1 MALDPSSHL
10 VLARKWRPE
19 RFAELVGQEHVTR
32 TLGQALQSGRIAHA
46 FLFTGIRGVGKTTAA
61 RILAR
66 CLNCEKGPTPE
77 PCGEC
82 AACIEIREGRALD
95 VVEIDGATY
104 RKIDDARAI
113 IENLSYRPA
122 RDRFKIYIIDEAHQ
136 LTDQAFNALLK
147 TLEEPPAHVKFI
159 LATTE
164 PQKMPETIL
173 SRLQRYDFRRI
184 PLNTTLARLKELA
197 TREEIEVEEAALR
210 LLAREAGGSMR
221 DAERMLETAIAALG
235 RIVTESDIAASLGVA
250 GRGAVFKLA
259 EAILNHDAAAAL
271 GAVRE
276 QHRRGA
282 NLESLGRDLLE
293 TLRNLVV
300 AKLPA
305 GDELNPLADL
315 PDHEAAELRRIAERS
330 STRDLMRLF
339 KLMADAQEQIIRS
352 PYPDLLLEM
361 IVVRMATLAPVMDAD
376 ELLRALG
383 AAGGAPPAAPSAA
396 SGGSGSGTRAGARV
410 PDPEPAPPAGARRL
424 RVEGEV
430 KADAPLRA
438 AGAPALTSPPS
449 AGSAA
454 TPSSPAS
461 ATSAPS
467 RPAPPQAARAAMAPG
482 GSASPALPSLPGL
495 PDLPELREHIRA
507 RRAALAGFMEQ
518 GASLSLEGDLLRVI
532 PRNDIYIRYLN
543 DNRGSIGELA
553 SELYGRK
560 LRVEV
565 LVNGAAGAAT
575 GGAVSAP
582 PVAAPAAA
590 ASTAGA
596 ASAVNA
602 AGGAED
608 GATRGVAPSSAA
620 EQPAI
625 AASAPAAAAAT
636 DSSPPQPQARS
647 IAADRQ
653 ALYADPV
660 VRRIFEELQGRLVD
674 VREVRREVLEARRE
688 VLDVRE
694 RAAAPSAPP
703 PEAPAP
709 LSASASNDPAPPP
722 MRRRLQE

>member
-1 MALDPSSHL
+1 MAPDPSSHL

-77 PCGEC
+77 PCGQC

-184 PLNTTLARLKELA
+184 PLTTTLDRLKELA
-197 TREEIEVEEAALR
+197 AREEIEAEEAALR

-235 RIVTESDIAASLGVA
+235 RKITEGEIAASLGVA

-259 EAILNHDAAAAL
+259 EAILDHDAAAAL

-293 TLRNLVV
+293 TLRNLAV

-305 GDELNPLADL
+305 GDDLNPLADL
-315 PDHEAAELRRIAERS
+315 PDHEAAELRRIAERPS
-330 STRDLMRLF
+330 VRDLMRLF

-383 AAGGAPPAAPSAA
+383 AGGGAPPSTPGTT
-396 SGGSGSGTRAGARV
+396 SGTSGSGTRAAARV
-410 PDPEPAPPAGARRL
+410 PDPEAAPSAGTRRL

-438 AGAPALTSPPS
+438 VGAPALTPASVRPRERTRRGTSGGRPVTVGTARRGAPDCRACRFRLARVARAYPS
-449 AGSAA
+449 A
-454 TPSSPAS
+454 P
-461 ATSAPS
+461 
-467 RPAPPQAARAAMAPG
+467 R
-482 GSASPALPSLPGL
+482 
-495 PDLPELREHIRA
+495 RA
-507 RRAALAGFMEQ
+507 RRLHG
-518 GASLSLEGDLLRVI
+518 
-532 PRNDIYIRYLN
+532 
-543 DNRGSIGELA
+543 
-553 SELYGRK
+553 
-560 LRVEV
+560 
-565 LVNGAAGAAT
+565 
-575 GGAVSAP
+575 
-582 PVAAPAAA
+582 
-590 ASTAGA
+590 
-596 ASAVNA
+596 
-602 AGGAED
+602 
-608 GATRGVAPSSAA
+608 
-620 EQPAI
+620 
-625 AASAPAAAAAT
+625 
-636 DSSPPQPQARS
+636 
-647 IAADRQ
+647 
-653 ALYADPV
+653 
-660 VRRIFEELQGRLVD
+660 
-674 VREVRREVLEARRE
+674 ARR
-688 VLDVRE
+688 VVGAR
-694 RAAAPSAPP
+694 RRFVAGH
-703 PEAPAP
+703 PAQRHLHP
-709 LSASASNDPAPPP
+709 LSQ
-722 MRRRLQE
+722 R

>member
-164 PQKMPETIL
+164 AQKMPETIL

-197 TREEIEVEEAALR
+197 AREEIEVEEAALR

-235 RIVTESDIAASLGVA
+235 RKVTESEIAASLGVA

-293 TLRNLVV
+293 TVRNLAV
-300 AKLPA
+300 AKLPG

-315 PDHEAAELRRIAERS
+315 PDHEAAELRRIAERPS
-330 STRDLMRLF
+330 ARDLMRLF

-383 AAGGAPPAAPSAA
+383 GTGGAPPAPPGAA
-396 SGGSGSGTRAGARV
+396 SGGSGSGTRAPARV
-410 PDPEPAPPAGARRL
+410 PDPEPAPAAGARRL

-438 AGAPALTSPPS
+438 TGAPALTSTS
-449 AGSAA
+449 AGAA
-454 TPSSPAS
+454 AMPPAPAS
-461 ATSAPS
+461 AMSAPS
-467 RPAPPQAARAAMAPG
+467 RLVPLPAARAA
-482 GSASPALPSLPGL
+482 
-495 PDLPELREHIRA
+495 
-507 RRAALAGFMEQ
+507 
-518 GASLSLEGDLLRVI
+518 
-532 PRNDIYIRYLN
+532 
-543 DNRGSIGELA
+543 
-553 SELYGRK
+553 
-560 LRVEV
+560 
-565 LVNGAAGAAT
+565 
-575 GGAVSAP
+575 
-582 PVAAPAAA
+582 
-590 ASTAGA
+590 
-596 ASAVNA
+596 
-602 AGGAED
+602 
-608 GATRGVAPSSAA
+608 
-620 EQPAI
+620 
-625 AASAPAAAAAT
+625 
-636 DSSPPQPQARS
+636 
-647 IAADRQ
+647 
-653 ALYADPV
+653 
-660 VRRIFEELQGRLVD
+660 
-674 VREVRREVLEARRE
+674 
-688 VLDVRE
+688 
-694 RAAAPSAPP
+694 
-703 PEAPAP
+703 
-709 LSASASNDPAPPP
+709 
-722 MRRRLQE
+722 

>member
-235 RIVTESDIAASLGVA
+235 RNVTESDIAASLGVA

-293 TLRNLVV
+293 TLRNLAV

-305 GDELNPLADL
+305 GDEVNPLADL
-315 PDHEAAELRRIAERS
+315 PDHEASELRRIAERP

-396 SGGSGSGTRAGARV
+396 SGGSGSGTRAPARV

-438 AGAPALTSPPS
+438 AGAPALTSPS
-449 AGSAA
+449 ASAA
-454 TPSSPAS
+454 AS
-461 ATSAPS
+461 AMSAPS
-467 RPAPPQAARAAMAPG
+467 RLAPLGAAQAATAPG
-482 GSASPALPSLPGL
+482 GSNLPSL

-518 GASLSLEGDLLRVI
+518 GASLALDGDVLRVI

-543 DNRGSIGELA
+543 DNRASIGELA

-565 LVNGAAGAAT
+565 SVNGAAGAAM
-575 GGAVSAP
+575 G
-582 PVAAPAAA
+582 
-590 ASTAGA
+590 GA
-596 ASAVNA
+596 ASASSAVVAVASVDA
-602 AGGAED
+602 AAVVD
-608 GATRGVAPSSAA
+608 GATQSVAPSTTA
-620 EQPAI
+620 EQPAMP
-625 AASAPAAAAAT
+625 APAAAAA
-636 DSSPPQPQARS
+636 
-647 IAADRQ
+647 ADIR
-653 ALYADPV
+653 P
-660 VRRIFEELQGRLVD
+660 
-674 VREVRREVLEARRE
+674 
-688 VLDVRE
+688 
-694 RAAAPSAPP
+694 AAAAQRSRGPPSSIRRPRRAPHLRR
-703 PEAPAP
+703 APGTP
-709 LSASASNDPAPPP
+709 GRSTRST
-722 MRRRLQE
+722 

>member
-66 CLNCEKGPTPE
+66 CLNCERGPTPE

-197 TREEIEVEEAALR
+197 RAKRLKSKRRRSACSRARPAAACATPNGCSKPR
-210 LLAREAGGSMR
+210 SRAGPQ
-221 DAERMLETAIAALG
+221 
-235 RIVTESDIAASLGVA
+235 VTESDVAASLGVA

-259 EAILNHDAAAAL
+259 EAILSQDAAAAL
-271 GAVRE
+271 GTVRE
-276 QHRRGA
+276 LHRRGA

-293 TLRNLVV
+293 TLRNLAV
-300 AKLPA
+300 AKMPA
-305 GDELNPLADL
+305 GDGVNPLADL
-315 PDHEAAELRRIAERS
+315 PDHEASELRRIAERPS
-330 STRDLMRLF
+330 MRDLMRLF
-339 KLMADAQEQIIRS
+339 KLMADAQEQIMRS

-396 SGGSGSGTRAGARV
+396 SGGSGSGTRAPARV

-438 AGAPALTSPPS
+438 AGAPALTSPS
-449 AGSAA
+449 TGVAA
-454 TPSSPAS
+454 IPSSPAS
-461 ATSAPS
+461 AISAPCGG
-467 RPAPPQAARAAMAPG
+467 AARAATAPG
-482 GSASPALPSLPGL
+482 CAIQFAQLAGL
-495 PDLPELREHIRA
+495 ARVARAYPRAPRRA
-507 RRAALAGFMEQ
+507 RRLH
-518 GASLSLEGDLLRVI
+518 GA
-532 PRNDIYIRYLN
+532 
-543 DNRGSIGELA
+543 
-553 SELYGRK
+553 
-560 LRVEV
+560 
-565 LVNGAAGAAT
+565 
-575 GGAVSAP
+575 
-582 PVAAPAAA
+582 
-590 ASTAGA
+590 
-596 ASAVNA
+596 
-602 AGGAED
+602 
-608 GATRGVAPSSAA
+608 
-620 EQPAI
+620 
-625 AASAPAAAAAT
+625 
-636 DSSPPQPQARS
+636 
-647 IAADRQ
+647 
-653 ALYADPV
+653 
-660 VRRIFEELQGRLVD
+660 GRLVG
-674 VREVRREVLEARRE
+674 ARR
-688 VLDVRE
+688 
-694 RAAAPSAPP
+694 
-703 PEAPAP
+703 
-709 LSASASNDPAPPP
+709 
-722 MRRRLQE
+722 